1 MSEGSTKLIV
11 GVVIGSVGG
20 FVVGSVAASPATRT
34 VGHSVAEGFRGSVR
48 IARDVTGGTMRS
60 LGLTLE
66 SGYTKV
72 RGREAYLEHE
82 IEDLREKI
90 SDLESR
96 LD

>member
-1 MSEGSTKLIV
+1 MSEGSTRFILGTAV
-11 GVVIGSVGG
+11 GAIGG
-20 FVVGSVAASPATRT
+20 FVVGSVAVSPATRT
-34 VGHSVAEGFRGSVR
+34 VGHSVADGLKGSAR
-48 IARDVTGGTMRS
+48 IARDVAAGTFRR
-60 LGLTLE
+60 LGFTLE

-82 IEDLREKI
+82 IEELREKI